1 MAVVIKRFALMV
13 APAGLFMALFF
24 IVPCGV
30 LFAYSF
36 GHTSY
41 VDITFGTS
49 PDSYLK
55 VFSTPLFRELILRS
69 LLTGACVGFAS
80 VVLAFPLAY
89 AITLGPLRR
98 AGTFILLMVIV
109 SLFTA
114 YIVRIY
120 AWRALLGRNG
130 AISQMLAE
138 IGLTSAP
145 LEAFSFS
152 KSAVIVTLT
161 SILIPVAILPLT
173 SALAGVSPQCI
184 EAARS
189 LGATALGAFVR
200 ITIPLASRG
209 IISAFALT
217 FVVAGGDFITP
228 QLLGGPQAQLA
239 GNAIVGRF
247 GLSFDWPLGSAIAF
261 TLVLAM
267 GVSLWVVA
275 AVLRRLGIKDRV

>member
-1 MAVVIKRFALMV
+1 MAVFFVI
-13 APAGLFMALFF
+13 
-24 IVPCGV
+24 PCGV

-41 VDITFGTS
+41 VDISFGTS
-49 PDSYLK
+49 LESYAK
-55 VFSTPLFRELILRS
+55 VVTSPLFREIILRS
-69 LLTGACVGFAS
+69 LWTGGCVGLVA
-80 VVLAFPLAY
+80 VLLAFPLAY

-98 AGTFILLMVIV
+98 AGTFILLLVIV

-120 AWRALLGRNG
+120 AWRTLLGRNG
-130 AISQMLAE
+130 AISQFLSGAGFTE
-138 IGLTSAP
+138 AP
-145 LEAFSFS
+145 LDAFSYS
-152 KSAVIVTLT
+152 KAAVIVTLT
-161 SILIPVAILPLT
+161 SILIPVAVLPLT
-173 SALAGVSPQCI
+173 SALSGVSVQCI

-189 LGATALGAFVR
+189 LGATAFGSFVR

-209 IISAFALT
+209 ILSAFALT
-217 FVVAGGDFITP
+217 FVIAAGDFITP

-261 TLVLAM
+261 TLVVAM
-267 GVSLWVVA
+267 GVFLWLFA
-275 AVLRRLGIKDRV
+275 ALLRRLGIKDRP

>member
-1 MAVVIKRFALMV
+1 MVKRFALMA

-24 IVPCGV
+24 VIPCGV

-36 GHTSY
+36 GHASY

-49 PDSYLK
+49 PESYLK
-55 VFSTPLFRELILRS
+55 VVTSPLFREVILRS
-69 LLTGACVGFAS
+69 LLTGGCVGLAS

-98 AGTFILLMVIV
+98 AGTLILLLVIV

-130 AISQMLAE
+130 VISQMLTGA
-138 IGLTSAP
+138 GLTDAP

-152 KSAVIVTLT
+152 KAAVIVTLI
-161 SILIPVAILPLT
+161 SILVPVAVLPLT
-173 SALAGVSPQCI
+173 SALSGVSSQCI

-189 LGATALGAFVR
+189 LGATTFGALVR

-209 IISAFALT
+209 IVAAFALT
-217 FVVAGGDFITP
+217 FVVAAGDFVTP

-261 TLVLAM
+261 TLVVTM
-267 GVSLWVVA
+267 GIFLWAIA
-275 AVLRRLGIKDRV
+275 ALLRRLGLRDRV

>member
-1 MAVVIKRFALMV
+1 MLKQFSLLV
-13 APAGLFMALFF
+13 APAGLFMAVFF
-24 IVPCGV
+24 VIPCGV

-41 VDITFGTS
+41 VDISFGTS
-49 PDSYLK
+49 PQNYLK
-55 VFSTPLFRELILRS
+55 VVTTPLFREIILRS
-69 LLTGACVGFAS
+69 LWTGGCVGLAS
-80 VVLAFPLAY
+80 VILAFPLAY

-98 AGTFILLMVIV
+98 AGAFILLMVIV

-120 AWRALLGRNG
+120 AWRTLLGRNG
-130 AISQMLAE
+130 AISQLLTSV
-138 IGLTSAP
+138 GLTDAP
-145 LEAFSFS
+145 LEMFSYS
-152 KSAVIVTLT
+152 KAAVIVTLT
-161 SILIPVAILPLT
+161 SILVPVAVLPLT
-173 SALAGVSPQCI
+173 SALSGVSSQCI

-189 LGATALGAFVR
+189 LGATAFGAFVR

-217 FVVAGGDFITP
+217 FVISAGDFITP

-247 GLSFDWPLGSAIAF
+247 GLSFDWPLGSALAF
-261 TLVLAM
+261 TLVVTM
-267 GVSLWVVA
+267 GIFLWA
-275 AVLRRLGIKDRV
+275 LTALLRRLGIKDRP

>member
-1 MAVVIKRFALMV
+1 MAAMIKQFALMV

-24 IVPCGV
+24 VIPCGV

-41 VDITFGTS
+41 VDISFGMS
-49 PDSYLK
+49 PESYLK
-55 VFSTPLFRELILRS
+55 VVSTPLFRELIARS
-69 LLTGACVGFAS
+69 LLTGGCVGLAS

-98 AGTFILLMVIV
+98 AGTLILLMVIV

-130 AISQMLAE
+130 AISQMLASA
-138 IGLTSAP
+138 GLTNAP

-161 SILIPVAILPLT
+161 SILIPVAVLPLT
-173 SALAGVSPQCI
+173 AALSGVSPQCI

-189 LGATALGAFVR
+189 LGATALGAFAR

-217 FVVAGGDFITP
+217 FVVAAGDFITP

-239 GNAIVGRF
+239 GNAVVGRF

-261 TLVLAM
+261 TLVAAM
-267 GVSLWVVA
+267 GISLWALA
-275 AVLRRLGIKDRV
+275 ALLRRIGFKDRV

>member
-1 MAVVIKRFALMV
+1 MLKQFCLLA
-13 APAGLFMALFF
+13 APAGLFMAVFF
-24 IVPCGV
+24 VIPCGV

-41 VDITFGTS
+41 VDISFGMS
-49 PDSYLK
+49 LQNYVK
-55 VFSTPLFRELILRS
+55 VITTPLFREIILRS
-69 LLTGACVGFAS
+69 LWIGGCVGLVS

-98 AGTFILLMVIV
+98 AGDFILIMVIV

-120 AWRALLGRNG
+120 AWRTLLGRNG
-130 AISQMLAE
+130 AISQLLTGV
-138 IGLTSAP
+138 GLTNGP
-145 LEAFSFS
+145 LEAFSYS
-152 KSAVIVTLT
+152 KAAVIVTLT
-161 SILIPVAILPLT
+161 SILVPVAVLPLT
-173 SALAGVSPQCI
+173 SALSGVSSQCI

-189 LGATALGAFVR
+189 LGATSLGAFVR
-200 ITIPLASRG
+200 VTVPLASRG

-217 FVVAGGDFITP
+217 FVIAAGDFITP

-239 GNAIVGRF
+239 GNAVVGRF

-267 GVSLWVVA
+267 GLFLSALA
-275 AVLRRLGIKDRV
+275 FLLRRLGVKDRP

>member
-1 MAVVIKRFALMV
+1 MLKQFSLLV
-13 APAGLFMALFF
+13 APAGLFMAVFF
-24 IVPCGV
+24 VIPCGV

-41 VDITFGTS
+41 VDISFGTS
-49 PDSYLK
+49 PQNYLK
-55 VFSTPLFRELILRS
+55 VVTTPLFREIILRS
-69 LLTGACVGFAS
+69 LWTGGCVGLAS
-80 VVLAFPLAY
+80 VILAFPLAY

-98 AGTFILLMVIV
+98 AGAFILLMVIV

-120 AWRALLGRNG
+120 AWRTLLGRNG
-130 AISQMLAE
+130 AISQLLTSV
-138 IGLTSAP
+138 GLTDTP
-145 LEAFSFS
+145 LEMFSYS
-152 KSAVIVTLT
+152 KAAVIVTLT
-161 SILIPVAILPLT
+161 SILVPVAVLPLT
-173 SALAGVSPQCI
+173 SALSGVSSQCI

-189 LGATALGAFVR
+189 LGATAFGAFVR

-217 FVVAGGDFITP
+217 FVISAGDFITP

-247 GLSFDWPLGSAIAF
+247 GLSFDWPLGSALAF
-261 TLVLAM
+261 TLVVTM
-267 GVSLWVVA
+267 GIFLWA
-275 AVLRRLGIKDRV
+275 LTALLRRLGIKDRP

>member
-1 MAVVIKRFALMV
+1 MAAMIKQFAFMV
-13 APAGLFMALFF
+13 APAGLFMAVFF
-24 IVPCGV
+24 VIPCGV

-41 VDITFGTS
+41 IDISFGMS
-49 PDSYLK
+49 PENYMK
-55 VFSTPLFRELILRS
+55 VVSSPLFRELILRS
-69 LLTGACVGFAS
+69 LWTGGCVGVAS

-130 AISQMLAE
+130 AISQILTGV
-138 IGLTSAP
+138 GLTNAP
-145 LEAFSFS
+145 LEMFSFS
-152 KSAVIVTLT
+152 KAAVIVTLT
-161 SILIPVAILPLT
+161 SILVPVAVLPLT
-173 SALAGVSPQCI
+173 SALSGVSAQSI
-184 EAARS
+184 EAARC
-189 LGATALGAFVR
+189 LGATAFGAFVR
-200 ITIPLASRG
+200 VTIPLASRG

-217 FVVAGGDFITP
+217 FVVAAGDFITP

-261 TLVLAM
+261 TLVVAM
-267 GVSLWVVA
+267 GFSLWALA
-275 AVLRRLGIKDRV
+275 ALLRGLGIKDRV

>member
-1 MAVVIKRFALMV
+1 MFKQFSLLV
-13 APAGLFMALFF
+13 APAGLFMAVFF
-24 IVPCGV
+24 VIPCGV

-41 VDITFGTS
+41 VDISFGTS
-49 PDSYLK
+49 PENYLK
-55 VFSTPLFRELILRS
+55 VITSPLYREIILRS
-69 LLTGACVGFAS
+69 LWTGGCVGLAS

-98 AGTFILLMVIV
+98 AGAIILLLVIV

-120 AWRALLGRNG
+120 AWRTLLGRNG
-130 AISQMLAE
+130 AISQL
-138 IGLTSAP
+138 LTSAGFTNAP
-145 LEAFSFS
+145 LEAFSYS
-152 KSAVIVTLT
+152 KAAVIVTLT
-161 SILIPVAILPLT
+161 SILVPVAVLPLT
-173 SALAGVSPQCI
+173 SALSGVSAQCV

-189 LGATALGAFVR
+189 LGATAFGAFVR
-200 ITIPLASRG
+200 VTIPLASRG
-209 IISAFALT
+209 IMSAFALT
-217 FVVAGGDFITP
+217 FVIAAGDFITP

-261 TLVLAM
+261 TLVVAM
-267 GVSLWVVA
+267 SIFLWLFA
-275 AVLRRLGIKDRV
+275 TLLRRLGIKDRP

>member
-1 MAVVIKRFALMV
+1 MAAMIRQFALMV

-24 IVPCGV
+24 VIPCGV

-49 PDSYLK
+49 PDSYLR
-55 VFSTPLFRELILRS
+55 VVSTPLFREVILRS
-69 LLTGACVGFAS
+69 LLTGGCVGLAS

-98 AGTFILLMVIV
+98 AGTLILLLVIV

-130 AISQMLAE
+130 VISQMLTGV
-138 IGLTSAP
+138 GLTNAP

-152 KSAVIVTLT
+152 KAAVIVTLT
-161 SILIPVAILPLT
+161 SILVPVAVLPLT
-173 SALAGVSPQCI
+173 AALSGVSPQCI

-189 LGATALGAFVR
+189 LGATAFGALVR

-217 FVVAGGDFITP
+217 FVVAAGDFVTP

-267 GVSLWVVA
+267 GLSLWVLTA
-275 AVLRRLGIKDRV
+275 LLRRLGLRDRI

>member
-1 MAVVIKRFALMV
+1 MAAMIRQFALMV

-24 IVPCGV
+24 VIPCGV

-49 PDSYLK
+49 PDSYLR
-55 VFSTPLFRELILRS
+55 VVSTPLFREVILRS
-69 LLTGACVGFAS
+69 LLTGGCVGLAS

-98 AGTFILLMVIV
+98 AGTLILLLVIV

-130 AISQMLAE
+130 VISQMLTGV
-138 IGLTSAP
+138 GLTNAP

-152 KSAVIVTLT
+152 KAAVIVTLT
-161 SILIPVAILPLT
+161 SILVPVAVLPLT
-173 SALAGVSPQCI
+173 AALSGVSPQCI

-189 LGATALGAFVR
+189 LGATAFGALVR

-217 FVVAGGDFITP
+217 FVVAAGDFVTP

-261 TLVLAM
+261 TLVVAM
-267 GVSLWVVA
+267 GLSLWVLTA
-275 AVLRRLGIKDRV
+275 LLRRLGLRDRI

>member
-1 MAVVIKRFALMV
+1 MLKQFSLLV
-13 APAGLFMALFF
+13 APAGLFMAVFF
-24 IVPCGV
+24 VIPCGV

-41 VDITFGTS
+41 VDISFGTS
-49 PDSYLK
+49 PQNYLK
-55 VFSTPLFRELILRS
+55 VVTTPLFREIILRS
-69 LLTGACVGFAS
+69 LWTGGCVGLAS
-80 VVLAFPLAY
+80 VILAFPLAY

-98 AGTFILLMVIV
+98 AGAFILLMVIV

-120 AWRALLGRNG
+120 AWRTLLGRNG
-130 AISQMLAE
+130 AISQLLTSV
-138 IGLTSAP
+138 GLTDAP
-145 LEAFSFS
+145 LEMFSYS
-152 KSAVIVTLT
+152 KAAVIVTLT
-161 SILIPVAILPLT
+161 SILVPVAVLPLT
-173 SALAGVSPQCI
+173 SALSGVSSQCI

-189 LGATALGAFVR
+189 LGATAFGAFVR

-217 FVVAGGDFITP
+217 FVISAGDFITP

-247 GLSFDWPLGSAIAF
+247 GLSFDWPLGSALAF
-261 TLVLAM
+261 TLVVTM
-267 GVSLWVVA
+267 GIFLWVLTA
-275 AVLRRLGIKDRV
+275 LLRRLGIKDRP

>member
-1 MAVVIKRFALMV
+1 MTKRFALMV
-13 APAGLFMALFF
+13 APAGLFMAAFF
-24 IVPCGV
+24 VIPCGV

-49 PDSYLK
+49 PASYLK
-55 VFSTPLFRELILRS
+55 VMSTPLFREIILRS
-69 LLTGACVGFAS
+69 LWTGACVGLAS

-98 AGTFILLMVIV
+98 VGTFILLMVIV

-130 AISQMLAE
+130 VISQVLTSV
-138 IGLTSAP
+138 GLTNAP
-145 LEAFSFS
+145 LETFSFS
-152 KSAVIVTLT
+152 KAAVIVTLT
-161 SILIPVAILPLT
+161 SILVPVAVLPLT
-173 SALAGVSPQCI
+173 SALLGVSPQCI

-189 LGATALGAFVR
+189 LGTTAFGALVR

-217 FVVAGGDFITP
+217 FVVAAGDFITP

-261 TLVLAM
+261 TLVAAM
-267 GVSLWVVA
+267 GLSLWAFA
-275 AVLRRLGIKDRV
+275 ALMRRLGIKDRV